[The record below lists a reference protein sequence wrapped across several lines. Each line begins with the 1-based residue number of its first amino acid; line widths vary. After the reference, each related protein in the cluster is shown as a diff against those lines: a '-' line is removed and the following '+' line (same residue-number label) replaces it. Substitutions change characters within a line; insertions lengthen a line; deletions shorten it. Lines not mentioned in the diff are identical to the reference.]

1 MITRDENGMDYTTVP
16 VCDLKKRTVYSR
28 AEKKGE
34 DKKAMKAKTISK
46 AIRSY

>member
-1 MITRDENGMDYTTVP
+1 MITRDENGMDYTVP